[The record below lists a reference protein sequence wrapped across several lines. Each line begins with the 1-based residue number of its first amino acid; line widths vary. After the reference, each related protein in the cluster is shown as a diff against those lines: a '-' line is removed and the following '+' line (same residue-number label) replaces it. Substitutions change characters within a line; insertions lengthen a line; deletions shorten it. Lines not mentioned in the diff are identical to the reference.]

1 MSNNKTL
8 SNKEIFD
15 FLDSIERKKKEYQT
29 LIEHFVC
36 YRVEATENDTK
47 SHLSEQINKLEN
59 KIRILNKIYPLLL
72 SQTI

>member
-1 MSNNKTL
+1 MSHNKTL

-29 LIEHFVC
+29 VLEHFIR
-36 YRVEATENDTK
+36 YRFEAIENDTK
-47 SHLSEQINKLEN
+47 THLSEQINKLEN
-59 KIRILNKIYPLLL
+59 KIRTLNKIYPLLL